1 MTDEYPTAPY
11 TDELLILNLYVP
23 TLLSTTDVLISVL
36 LRIFGVVK
44 LLEAHNESEFSQITS
59 FVNDEHMLASTTS
72 LHVDIIVLFDLS
84 NCTKV

>member
-36 LRIFGVVK
+36 LRIIGVVK
-44 LLEAHNESEFSQITS
+44 LLEAHYESEFSQTTS
-59 FVNDEHMLASTTS
+59 FVNNKHMLASTTS
-72 LHVDIIVLFDLS
+72 LHVDVMVLFDLS
-84 NCTKV
+84 N